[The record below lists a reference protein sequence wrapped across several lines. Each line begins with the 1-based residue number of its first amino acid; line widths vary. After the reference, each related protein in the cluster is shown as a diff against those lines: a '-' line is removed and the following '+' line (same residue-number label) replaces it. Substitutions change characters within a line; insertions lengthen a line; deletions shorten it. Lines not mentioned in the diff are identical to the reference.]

1 MLYYCKAGR
10 LLEKKRALNG
20 IGTLI
25 SKGGVYWNTL
35 ALEHIQMGRLLEI
48 TYIVRVELNRIFA
61 VYVNARVSR
70 EENGTNIIK
79 KL

>member
-1 MLYYCKAGR
+1 MLYYCKGR

-25 SKGGVYWNTL
+25 RKGGVYWNTL

>member
-1 MLYYCKAGR
+1 
-10 LLEKKRALNG
+10 
-20 IGTLI
+20 
-25 SKGGVYWNTL
+25 
-35 ALEHIQMGRLLEI
+35 MGRLLEI